1 MSFKIIIGTA
11 SLSGNYGSVP
21 KQEIIDTLNYCY
33 ENNFREFD
41 TAPNYGQ
48 GVMESYLGDIFLKR
62 DDIKIHTK
70 IGNLINGGKDFS
82 VDSLRK
88 SFIHSLKRLKKE
100 NIDTLF
106 LHNPRE
112 EINDYDEIEKFLN
125 QLIDEGCIRKKGI
138 SLARGYNYDD
148 SIIKKFDSIQDEY
161 NLLHL
166 QLPNYLTSKQ
176 NFVIRSPFAT
186 GLLSGKVNS
195 DTKFTDPYRSA
206 WLKDERLSTLIKR
219 IRKIE
224 SVSAAP
230 LAEIALRYVLF
241 QKGIDKIIIGVKKKD
256 HVDHIIHCIEKG
268 PLDVNLK
275 NKLQEMYDDDFGLVN
290 ENHLRY

>member
-82 VDSLRK
+82 IDSLRK

-148 SIIKKFDSIQDEY
+148 SIIKKFDSIQDDY

-176 NFVIRSPFAT
+176 NFIIRSPFAT

-206 WLKDERLSTLIKR
+206 WLKDERLSSLIKR

-224 SVSAAP
+224 SVSTTP
-230 LAEIALRYVLF
+230 LAEIALRYALF

>member
-1 MSFKIIIGTA
+1 MSSKIIIGTA

-82 VDSLRK
+82 IDSLRK

-148 SIIKKFDSIQDEY
+148 SIIKKFDSIQDDY

-206 WLKDERLSTLIKR
+206 WLKDERLSSLIKR

-224 SVSAAP
+224 SVSATP

>member
-82 VDSLRK
+82 IDSLRK

-148 SIIKKFDSIQDEY
+148 SIIKKFDSIQDDY

-206 WLKDERLSTLIKR
+206 WLKDERLSSLIKR

-224 SVSAAP
+224 SVSATP

-241 QKGIDKIIIGVKKKD
+241 QKVIDKIIIGVKKKD

>member
-82 VDSLRK
+82 VDGLRK

-148 SIIKKFDSIQDEY
+148 SIIKKFDSIQDDY

-176 NFVIRSPFAT
+176 NFIIRSPFAT

-206 WLKDERLSTLIKR
+206 WLKDERLSSLIKR

-224 SVSAAP
+224 SVSATP

>member
-1 MSFKIIIGTA
+1 M
-11 SLSGNYGSVP
+11 
-21 KQEIIDTLNYCY
+21 
-33 ENNFREFD
+33 
-41 TAPNYGQ
+41 
-48 GVMESYLGDIFLKR
+48 
-62 DDIKIHTK
+62 
-70 IGNLINGGKDFS
+70 
-82 VDSLRK
+82 
-88 SFIHSLKRLKKE
+88 
-100 NIDTLF
+100 
-106 LHNPRE
+106 
-112 EINDYDEIEKFLN
+112 
-125 QLIDEGCIRKKGI
+125 
-138 SLARGYNYDD
+138 
-148 SIIKKFDSIQDEY
+148 IIKKFDSIQDDY

-176 NFVIRSPFAT
+176 NFIIRSPFAT

-206 WLKDERLSTLIKR
+206 WLKDERLSSLIKR

-224 SVSAAP
+224 SVSATP

>member
-1 MSFKIIIGTA
+1 MSSKIIIGTA

-48 GVMESYLGDIFLKR
+48 GVMESYLGDIFFKR

-70 IGNLINGGKDFS
+70 IGNLVNGGKDFS
-82 VDSLRK
+82 IDSLRK

-148 SIIKKFDSIQDEY
+148 SIIKKFDSIQDDY

-206 WLKDERLSTLIKR
+206 WLKDERLSSLIKR

-224 SVSAAP
+224 SVSATP

>member
-1 MSFKIIIGTA
+1 MI
-11 SLSGNYGSVP
+11 
-21 KQEIIDTLNYCY
+21 
-33 ENNFREFD
+33 
-41 TAPNYGQ
+41 
-48 GVMESYLGDIFLKR
+48 LKF
-62 DDIKIHTK
+62 TK

-82 VDSLRK
+82 IDSLRK

-148 SIIKKFDSIQDEY
+148 SIIKKFDSIQDDY

-176 NFVIRSPFAT
+176 NFIIRSPFAT

-206 WLKDERLSTLIKR
+206 WLKDERLSSLIKR

-224 SVSAAP
+224 SVSATP

-268 PLDVNLK
+268 PLDVNFK
-275 NKLQEMYDDDFGLVN
+275 K
-290 ENHLRY
+290 

>member
-11 SLSGNYGSVP
+11 SISGNYGSVP

-82 VDSLRK
+82 IDSLRK

-148 SIIKKFDSIQDEY
+148 SIIKKFDSIQDDY

-176 NFVIRSPFAT
+176 NFIIRSPFAT

-206 WLKDERLSTLIKR
+206 WLKDERLSSLIKR

-224 SVSAAP
+224 SVSATP

>member
-82 VDSLRK
+82 IDSLRK

-148 SIIKKFDSIQDEY
+148 SIIKKFDSIQDDY

-176 NFVIRSPFAT
+176 NFIIRSPFAT

-206 WLKDERLSTLIKR
+206 WLKDERLSSLIKR

-224 SVSAAP
+224 SVSTTP

>member
-82 VDSLRK
+82 IDSLRK

-148 SIIKKFDSIQDEY
+148 SIIKKFDSIQDDY

-206 WLKDERLSTLIKR
+206 WLKDERLSSLIKR

-224 SVSAAP
+224 SVSATP

-275 NKLQEMYDDDFGLVN
+275 NKLQEMYNDDFGLVN

>member
-82 VDSLRK
+82 IDSLRK

-148 SIIKKFDSIQDEY
+148 SIIKKFDSIQDDY

-176 NFVIRSPFAT
+176 NFIIRSPFAT

-206 WLKDERLSTLIKR
+206 WLKDERLSSLIKR

-224 SVSAAP
+224 SVSATP

>member
-1 MSFKIIIGTA
+1 MSSKIIIGTA

-82 VDSLRK
+82 VDGLRK

-148 SIIKKFDSIQDEY
+148 SIIKKFDSIQDDY

-206 WLKDERLSTLIKR
+206 WLKDERLSSLIKR

-224 SVSAAP
+224 SVSATP

>member
-82 VDSLRK
+82 IDSLRK

-148 SIIKKFDSIQDEY
+148 SIIKKFDSIQDDY

-176 NFVIRSPFAT
+176 NFIIRSPFAT

-195 DTKFTDPYRSA
+195 DTKFTDPHRSA
-206 WLKDERLSTLIKR
+206 WLKDERLSSLIKR

-224 SVSAAP
+224 SVSATP

>member
-82 VDSLRK
+82 IDSLRK

-148 SIIKKFDSIQDEY
+148 SIIKKFDSIQDDY

-176 NFVIRSPFAT
+176 NFIIRSPFAT

-206 WLKDERLSTLIKR
+206 WLKDERLSSLIKR

-224 SVSAAP
+224 SVSATP

-275 NKLQEMYDDDFGLVN
+275 NKLQEMYNDDFGLVN

>member
-82 VDSLRK
+82 IDSLRK

-148 SIIKKFDSIQDEY
+148 SIIKKFDSIQDDY

-176 NFVIRSPFAT
+176 NFIIRSPFAT

-206 WLKDERLSTLIKR
+206 WLKDERLSSLIKR

-224 SVSAAP
+224 SVSATP

-275 NKLQEMYDDDFGLVN
+275 NKLQEMYDDDFGLIN

>member
-70 IGNLINGGKDFS
+70 IGNLVNGGKDFS
-82 VDSLRK
+82 IDSLRK

-112 EINDYDEIEKFLN
+112 EINDYDEIGKFLN

-148 SIIKKFDSIQDEY
+148 SIIKKFDSIQDDY

-206 WLKDERLSTLIKR
+206 WLKDERLSSLIKR

-224 SVSAAP
+224 SVSATP

>member
-1 MSFKIIIGTA
+1 MSSKIIIGTA

-82 VDSLRK
+82 VDGLRK

-148 SIIKKFDSIQDEY
+148 SIIKKFDSIQDDY

-176 NFVIRSPFAT
+176 NFIIRSPFAT

-206 WLKDERLSTLIKR
+206 WLKDERLSSLIKR

>member
-1 MSFKIIIGTA
+1 MSSKIIIGTA

-82 VDSLRK
+82 VDGLRK

-148 SIIKKFDSIQDEY
+148 SIIKKFDSIQDDY

-206 WLKDERLSTLIKR
+206 WLKDERLSSLIKR

>member
-70 IGNLINGGKDFS
+70 IGNLVNGGKDFS

-148 SIIKKFDSIQDEY
+148 SIIKKFDSIQDDY

-176 NFVIRSPFAT
+176 NFIIRSPFAT

-206 WLKDERLSTLIKR
+206 WLKDERLSSLIKR

-224 SVSAAP
+224 SVSATP

>member
-82 VDSLRK
+82 IDSLRK

-148 SIIKKFDSIQDEY
+148 SIIKKFDSIQDDY

-206 WLKDERLSTLIKR
+206 WLKDERLSSLIKR

>member
-1 MSFKIIIGTA
+1 MSSKIIIGTA

-33 ENNFREFD
+33 ESNFREFD

-82 VDSLRK
+82 VDGLRK

-148 SIIKKFDSIQDEY
+148 SIIKKFDSIQDDY

-206 WLKDERLSTLIKR
+206 WLKDERLSSLIKR

>member
-82 VDSLRK
+82 IDSLRK

-148 SIIKKFDSIQDEY
+148 SIIKKFDSIQDDY

-206 WLKDERLSTLIKR
+206 WLKDERLSSLIKR

-224 SVSAAP
+224 SVSATP

>member
-11 SLSGNYGSVP
+11 SLSVNYGSVP

-70 IGNLINGGKDFS
+70 IGNLIKGGKDFS
-82 VDSLRK
+82 IDSLRK

-148 SIIKKFDSIQDEY
+148 SIIKKFDSIQDDY

-176 NFVIRSPFAT
+176 NFIIRSPFAT

-206 WLKDERLSTLIKR
+206 WLKDERLSSLIKR

-224 SVSAAP
+224 SVSATP

>member
-70 IGNLINGGKDFS
+70 IGNLVNGGKDFS
-82 VDSLRK
+82 IDSLRK

-148 SIIKKFDSIQDEY
+148 SIIKKFDSIQDDY

-176 NFVIRSPFAT
+176 NFIIRSPFAT

-206 WLKDERLSTLIKR
+206 WLKDERLSSLIKR

-224 SVSAAP
+224 SVSATP

>member
-1 MSFKIIIGTA
+1 MSSKIIIGTA

-82 VDSLRK
+82 IDSLRK

-148 SIIKKFDSIQDEY
+148 SIIKKFDSIQDDY

-176 NFVIRSPFAT
+176 NFIIRSPFAT

-206 WLKDERLSTLIKR
+206 WLKDERLSSLIKR

>member
-48 GVMESYLGDIFLKR
+48 GMMESYLGDIFLKR

-82 VDSLRK
+82 IDSLRK

-112 EINDYDEIEKFLN
+112 EINDYDEIEKFLH

-148 SIIKKFDSIQDEY
+148 SIIKKFDSIQDDY

-206 WLKDERLSTLIKR
+206 WLKDERLSSLIKR

-224 SVSAAP
+224 SVSATP

-275 NKLQEMYDDDFGLVN
+275 NKLQEMYNDDFGLVN

>member
-82 VDSLRK
+82 IDSLRK

-148 SIIKKFDSIQDEY
+148 SIIKKFDSIQDDY

-176 NFVIRSPFAT
+176 NFIIRSPFAT

-206 WLKDERLSTLIKR
+206 WLKDERLSSLIKR

>member
-70 IGNLINGGKDFS
+70 IGNLVNGGKDFS
-82 VDSLRK
+82 IDSLRK

-148 SIIKKFDSIQDEY
+148 SIIKKFDSIQDDY

-176 NFVIRSPFAT
+176 NFIIRSPFAT

-206 WLKDERLSTLIKR
+206 WLKDERLSSLIKR

>member
-70 IGNLINGGKDFS
+70 IGNLVNGGKDFS
-82 VDSLRK
+82 IDSLRK

-148 SIIKKFDSIQDEY
+148 SIIKKFDSIQDDY

-206 WLKDERLSTLIKR
+206 WLKDERLSSLIKR

-224 SVSAAP
+224 SVSATP

>member
-1 MSFKIIIGTA
+1 MSSKIIIGTA

-82 VDSLRK
+82 IDSLRK

-148 SIIKKFDSIQDEY
+148 SIIKKFDSIQDDY

-176 NFVIRSPFAT
+176 NFIIRSPFAT

-206 WLKDERLSTLIKR
+206 WLKDERLSSLIKR

-224 SVSAAP
+224 SVSATP

>member
-82 VDSLRK
+82 IDSLRK

-148 SIIKKFDSIQDEY
+148 SIIKKFDSIQDDY

-176 NFVIRSPFAT
+176 NFIIRSPFAT

-206 WLKDERLSTLIKR
+206 WLKDERLSSLIKR

-224 SVSAAP
+224 SVSATP

-290 ENHLRY
+290 ENHLKY

>member
-1 MSFKIIIGTA
+1 MSSKIIIGTA

-82 VDSLRK
+82 IDSLRK

-148 SIIKKFDSIQDEY
+148 SIIKKFDSIQDDY

-206 WLKDERLSTLIKR
+206 WLKDERLSSLIKR

>member
-82 VDSLRK
+82 IDSLRK

-148 SIIKKFDSIQDEY
+148 SVIKKFDSIQDDY

-176 NFVIRSPFAT
+176 NFIIRSPFAT

-206 WLKDERLSTLIKR
+206 WLKDERLSSLIKR

-224 SVSAAP
+224 SVSATP

>member
-1 MSFKIIIGTA
+1 MSSKIIIGTA

-82 VDSLRK
+82 VDGLRK

-148 SIIKKFDSIQDEY
+148 SIIKKFDSIQDDY

-206 WLKDERLSTLIKR
+206 WLKDERLSSLIKR

-224 SVSAAP
+224 SVSATP

-275 NKLQEMYDDDFGLVN
+275 NKLLEMYVDDFGLVN

>member
-48 GVMESYLGDIFLKR
+48 GMMESYLGDIFLKR

-82 VDSLRK
+82 IDSLRK

-148 SIIKKFDSIQDEY
+148 SIIKKFDSIQDDY

-206 WLKDERLSTLIKR
+206 WLKDERLSSLIKR

-224 SVSAAP
+224 SVSATP

-275 NKLQEMYDDDFGLVN
+275 NKLQEMYNDDFGLVN

>member
-11 SLSGNYGSVP
+11 PLSGNYGVVP
-21 KQEIIDTLNYCY
+21 KQDIIDILNYCY

-62 DDIKIHTK
+62 DNVKIHTK

-82 VDSLRK
+82 IDSLRK
-88 SFIHSLKRLKKE
+88 SFFHSLKRLKKE

-112 EINDYDEIEKFLN
+112 DINDYDEIEKFLN
-125 QLIDEGCIRKKGI
+125 QLIDEGYIKKKGI
-138 SLARGYNYDD
+138 SLARGYNYDN
-148 SIIKKFDSIQDEY
+148 SIIKKFDSVQDDY
-161 NLLHL
+161 NLLRL

-195 DTKFTDPYRSA
+195 NTKFTDSYRSA
-206 WLKDERLSTLIKR
+206 WLKDERLSSLIKR

-224 SVSAAP
+224 SISDIP
-230 LAEIALRYVLF
+230 LAEIALRRVLF
-241 QKGIDKIIIGVKKKD
+241 QEGIDKIIIGVKKKE
-256 HVDHIIHCIEKG
+256 HVNHIIHCLEKG

-275 NKLQEMYDDDFGLVN
+275 NKLQEIYDNDFGLIG
-290 ENHLRY
+290 ESHLRY

>member
-82 VDSLRK
+82 IDSLRK

-112 EINDYDEIEKFLN
+112 KINDYDEIEKFLN

-148 SIIKKFDSIQDEY
+148 SIIKKFDSIQDDY

-206 WLKDERLSTLIKR
+206 WLKDERLSSLIKR

-224 SVSAAP
+224 SVSTTP